1 MTSLDPSTLQP
12 APVPHGVPK
21 CGHEVEIA
29 GALWPCSRPQG
40 HLDSGTGEPCYAVE
54 SPRSIREWQ
63 QWAAAQAG
71 SQPAPEPSS
80 VHQHRYVMNATHT
93 QIACSVPGCGDVR
106 SVEDVPEIPEPD
118 LVAEQF
124 SAATGAQAKIR
135 ESQQQVI
142 TAPTEDLN
150 DRHGYPAAQL
160 TQHSAEQDERAA
172 EVAPAASTPMR
183 YAVTKLVHISGL
195 DELELGDYITEFDA
209 EDEHGNTH
217 NLTVMRVGWTE

>member
-12 APVPHGVPK
+12 APVAHGVPK

-40 HLDSGTGEPCYAVE
+40 HLDSGTGEPCYAME

-71 SQPAPEPSS
+71 SHPAPEPSS
-80 VHQHRYVMNATHT
+80 VHQHRYVMNSTHT
-93 QIACSVPGCGDVR
+93 KIACSVPGCGDVR

-135 ESQQQVI
+135 ESQQQAVI
-142 TAPTEDLN
+142 APAEDPN
-150 DRHGYPAAQL
+150 DRHGYPAAQR

-172 EVAPAASTPMR
+172 EVHPAAYTPMLFNATR
-183 YAVTKLVHISGL
+183 PVHISGL
-195 DELELGDYITEFDA
+195 HELDLGDYIAEFDD
-209 EDEHGNTH
+209 EDEHGNIPG
-217 NLTVMRVGWTE
+217 LTVMRVVETE